1 MNDLSDVKYRM
12 EEEGFDY
19 CFRHYAKF
27 EEIKDP
33 EFHKLRL
40 AYIEAANAL
49 EKYVDKNS
57 PEEDEDEE

>member
-19 CFRHYAKF
+19 CFRHYSSF
-27 EEIKDP
+27 DEIEDP

-40 AYIEAANAL
+40 AYIKAAEAL
-49 EKYVDKNS
+49 ENYVDENS
-57 PEEDEDEE
+57 DEEDEE